1 MEQQLDLE
9 HPYLVFNLNGAFYGI
24 EAKWVKEIFLLP
36 ELTPIVE
43 SRRDLVGLLNL
54 RGKILPVIDLN
65 LRCGYR
71 RRQYRTSDSVIVL
84 EGQTVDSGIIV
95 DQVCDLHPL
104 SPSKIASSDEIESDL
119 QGEDRLRQTPTLSK
133 LIVGVAHLG
142 TDLVMLLDGASLLDG
157 INVDIIDES
166 DGKTAT
172 GLSEVESS
180 QFFPDATPQEREL
193 LQQRSQRLQQS
204 VENLQEGE
212 RMPLAAIGLGGEYFG
227 INLQWVREFAKID
240 RVTPIPCCPEHII
253 GNTNLR
259 GEIVTVVEIGGLLNL
274 PTTERKTASQVVV
287 VQVEDWIAGIAVDE
301 VLDTIE
307 VNPNTIV
314 PKSSIGSADDR
325 SYVHGTAPYRDKL
338 ISLLDLPKIFEQGE
352 LVVDEDIC

>member
-1 MEQQLDLE
+1 MEQQLGLE
-9 HPYLVFNLNGAFYGI
+9 QPYLVFNLNGTFYGI

-36 ELTPIVE
+36 ELIPVVE

-65 LRCGYR
+65 LRFGYR

-95 DQVCDLHPL
+95 DQVYDIHTLF
-104 SPSKIASSDEIESDL
+104 PSKIASSREIDPDPE
-119 QGEDRLRQTPTLSK
+119 GEAPSHRTPTLSNV
-133 LIVGVAHLG
+133 IMGVAHLG
-142 TDLVMLLDGASLLDG
+142 TDLVMLLDGANLLDG
-157 INVDIIDES
+157 INRVEIDES
-166 DGKTAT
+166 YRKTAPE
-172 GLSEVESS
+172 LPEFESS
-180 QFFPDATPQEREL
+180 QFCPNATPQDREL
-193 LQQRSQRLQQS
+193 FQQRSQRLQQS
-204 VENLQEGE
+204 IEQLEEGE
-212 RMPLAAIGLGGEYFG
+212 RIPLAAIRLGGEYFG

-259 GEIVTVVEIGGLLNL
+259 GEIVTLVEIRGLLNL
-274 PTTERKTASQVVV
+274 PNPERKTASQVVV

-307 VNPNTIV
+307 VNPKTIL
-314 PKSSIGSADDR
+314 PKSLIGSANDR
-325 SYVHGTAPYRDKL
+325 SYVRGTAPYRDQL

-352 LVVDEDIC
+352 LVVDEEVC